1 MITEQR
7 IRNILESLTYKAAA
21 GSTIA
26 VEAIA
31 VITELAK
38 LRAEPPR
45 PAADLVTTR
54 VGVTYNAS
62 PRRFRFPIPAGEKHP
77 ANHETA
83 WQYGCYWPM
92 TDLVTTDMGIR
103 RTGIPRWPGIEWIDG
118 IDDLPWAEPARAAEG
133 EAK

>member
-45 PAADLVTTR
+45 PAAIVLVPCNEEESFNWGTYAVEAFEKIHGPDGALEWLKKFTERAELMR
-54 VGVTYNAS
+54 VS
-62 PRRFRFPIPAGEKHP
+62 
-77 ANHETA
+77 
-83 WQYGCYWPM
+83 
-92 TDLVTTDMGIR
+92 
-103 RTGIPRWPGIEWIDG
+103 EWT
-118 IDDLPWAEPARAAEG
+118 WHARAAEG
-133 EAK
+133 EAT

>member
-45 PAADLVTTR
+45 TAAIWTREKPAEPGWYWLRGSLTGHPGAVVQVEIFGAPVDLAFSRNGHWFGDKDVA
-54 VGVTYNAS
+54 GAEWS
-62 PRRFRFPIPAGEKHP
+62 GPIPEP
-77 ANHETA
+77 
-83 WQYGCYWPM
+83 
-92 TDLVTTDMGIR
+92 
-103 RTGIPRWPGIEWIDG
+103 
-118 IDDLPWAEPARAAEG
+118 AEPARAAEG